1 MYLYVTSVLAGR
13 GQGLD
18 LWALGCCIY
27 NLLTARRPFMPVRC
41 PPAPPQIMAWK
52 GDGARPSESAQPAH
66 IRTITHAP
74 HVIRK
79 AIAGARHR
87 LIQR

>member
-1 MYLYVTSVLAGR
+1 MTEVYLYVTSVLAGR

-41 PPAPPQIMAWK
+41 P
-52 GDGARPSESAQPAH
+52 
-66 IRTITHAP
+66 
-74 HVIRK
+74 
-79 AIAGARHR
+79 
-87 LIQR
+87 